1 MNHIDLKGTGMKI
14 WYARLLSVVLTL
26 LVIESE
32 AGEPIDLPIDP
43 VLSTAGL
50 GAIDLDTDGVP
61 EVGYGVL
68 VVPLS
73 PFIDVEYSVGVGK
86 ASRLLRSSPK
96 VFPSVDGQLLGAG
109 GLEHNANDGV
119 LFLNSFRQQEV
130 FPFWFF
136 TDFNSSV
143 PEPFFTNKLEFIIG
157 FRSDLE
163 DGRHYGWIRFTRE
176 DTLFPR
182 PFKLEAWDWNPVPDL
197 PIRAG
202 LPPEIPLSSELTRN
216 EADEPVLRLSWPQ
229 AVLLWTLESTT
240 NLVAPVRWE
249 TVPTG
254 ANWAE
259 VPLTG
264 EGEPERY
271 FRLRKP

>member
-1 MNHIDLKGTGMKI
+1 MTSIKKKYVKCAMIGL
-14 WYARLLSVVLTL
+14 VVLAMK
-26 LVIESE
+26 SK
-32 AGEPIDLPIDP
+32 AGEPVDLPIDP
-43 VLSTAGL
+43 VLGTGSINV
-50 GAIDLDTDGVP
+50 IDVDSDCAP
-61 EVGYGVL
+61 EMAYVVE
-68 VVPLS
+68 VVPLES
-73 PFIDVEYSVGVGK
+73 RRFNVQYSVAVS
-86 ASRLLRSSPK
+86 ASSQLLRSTVSEI
-96 VFPSVDGQLLGAG
+96 PSAKGQELGSRNPVHTRSNGALL
-109 GLEHNANDGV
+109 
-119 LFLNSFRQQEV
+119 LNYFREQEV

-143 PEPFFTNKLEFIIG
+143 PEPFFTNKLEFIVG

>member
-1 MNHIDLKGTGMKI
+1 
-14 WYARLLSVVLTL
+14 
-26 LVIESE
+26 
-32 AGEPIDLPIDP
+32 
-43 VLSTAGL
+43 
-50 GAIDLDTDGVP
+50 LDSDGVP
-61 EVGYGVL
+61 EVGYGVGVAQSTQVTL
-68 VVPLS
+68 DVV
-73 PFIDVEYSVGVGK
+73 YSVGISK
-86 ASRLLRSSPK
+86 SSSLLRSNLSGVPFAQGQEIGSLSPNHRG
-96 VFPSVDGQLLGAG
+96 SNGALL
-109 GLEHNANDGV
+109 
-119 LFLNSFRQQEV
+119 LNFFRQQEV

-136 TDFNSSV
+136 TDFNASV

-176 DTLFPR
+176 DTLFAR

-202 LPPEIPLSSELTRN
+202 LPPEIPLNSELTRN

-229 AVLLWTLESTT
+229 AVLQWTLESTT
-240 NLVAPVRWE
+240 NWVTPIPWE

-259 VPLTG
+259 VPLAS